1 MPVTLAR
8 SMDAVSICT
17 CSLPTASLPRHLPLT
32 LSALPGS
39 GGPGPPAG
47 LQPPPSARRALPGP
61 SRGTEPEGGAGAP
74 GRDPTPGEPDPAGA
88 VCAQV
93 RSGTP
98 CPKRSPNAWSV
109 GNTVWHSA
117 PWLVSLQYQFFL
129 FTRPKKPVTKTN
141 KHTPHP
147 LRDVTHMCLLL
158 DLDAGRTSLQCRKS
172 NTTIKGSICLQL
184 QH

>member
-39 GGPGPPAG
+39 AGPASPCRPAAASLGPES
-47 LQPPPSARRALPGP
+47 PPGALPGH
-61 SRGTEPEGGAGAP
+61 GAEGGAGAP
-74 GRDPTPGEPDPAGA
+74 GRDPTPGEADPAGA

-129 FTRPKKPVTKTN
+129 FTRPKKPITKTN